1 MLEKL
6 RTRDGKKFLTAL
18 VIVFI
23 TVLTVVS
30 RVTFEGVE
38 EQYNMPMEH
47 WSASMF

>member
-30 RVTFEGVE
+30 RVTF
-38 EQYNMPMEH
+38 
-47 WSASMF
+47 